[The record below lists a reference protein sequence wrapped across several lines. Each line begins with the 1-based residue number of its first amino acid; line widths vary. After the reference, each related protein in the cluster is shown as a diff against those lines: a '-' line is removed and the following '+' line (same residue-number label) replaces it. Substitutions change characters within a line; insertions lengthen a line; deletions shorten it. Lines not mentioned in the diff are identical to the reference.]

1 MLKYLNVLYQK
12 AILYFSFDYFFVL
25 SLVRKRIINMG
36 KVKLNVAIVGTRT
49 PKLSYSEWEKLLL
62 EEISPE
68 DLSLIVSGGA
78 AGIDTYAKLFAGRH
92 HIPLMEFL
100 PDYSK
105 FGIKAP
111 LIRNTKI
118 IKEASKVIAFP
129 SEESRGTFHAISE
142 ARRLKKTVVVKKI

>member
-1 MLKYLNVLYQK
+1 
-12 AILYFSFDYFFVL
+12 
-25 SLVRKRIINMG
+25 MG
-36 KVKLNVAIVGTRT
+36 IVKLKVAIVGTRT

-62 EEISPE
+62 EEISP
-68 DLSLIVSGGA
+68 DDMSLIVSGGA

-92 HIPLMEFL
+92 QIPLMEFL

-129 SEESRGTFHAISE
+129 SEGSRGTFHAISE

>member
-1 MLKYLNVLYQK
+1 
-12 AILYFSFDYFFVL
+12 
-25 SLVRKRIINMG
+25 MG
-36 KVKLNVAIVGTRT
+36 IVKLKVAIVGTRT

-62 EEISPE
+62 KEISPE

-111 LIRNTKI
+111 LVRNTKI